1 MKLINKND
9 KFYKECGVIILEK
22 STGKSNL
29 IINKRYE
36 TSYINSV
43 TNGCKSYGDKY
54 INLYFTSDDKCNDGD
69 WYIWT
74 DNKQICQADCMLMT
88 INNHIKNGHI
98 KKIIA
103 TTDPSLNLHSPSNKF
118 IQAFIDAYNN
128 GEKIENVLV
137 EYDRIKYLTSTLE
150 PNEYNVKL
158 EDNNIVI
165 ELIKESWTKEEII
178 SMLKSISP
186 EKYDLPEFD
195 KDGDAVS
202 NVEWG
207 ILKDK
212 VKQTAIIDRLIS
224 EL

>member
-1 MKLINKND
+1 MNVINKND

-54 INLYFTSDDKCNDGD
+54 IHLYFTSDDKCNDGD
-69 WYIWT
+69 WYLGI
-74 DNKQICQADCMLMT
+74 DNRICIAVKNNAKGML
-88 INNHIKNGHI
+88 
-98 KKIIA
+98 KIIA
-103 TTDPSLNLHSPSNKF
+103 STDPLLPLPQPSDKF

-128 GEKIENVLV
+128 GEKIDKVLV

-158 EDNNIVI
+158 EDNNIIV